1 MADVIG
7 KFAQPPRTIE
17 WTASIPLL
25 PVFLKWDRPR
35 LCIAKLNKDVDI
47 VSKEDDLMVVQSE
60 DIFDVLMDRVID
72 ANVADLDPEEPSN
85 STTSHDDIS
94 EAFSLML
101 TDDHCSHD
109 DNCRFESIASDI
121 DISGPSIP
129 KAGEARHILKRLQ
142 PYREKPSK
150 DRRKRFCAGKLYGDE
165 GIPADHDVSIH
176 QFWALNPQNAK
187 ISRAKCFLVGQIVSM
202 FHLGVLCNS
211 EKKCNKNLQIAMD
224 LFTYLPESSKYIRN
238 GRSGLLK
245 ASSLLLVNITE
256 NIKIIEDDVV
266 FNYEDISE
274 LAEYLPYHA

>member
-1 MADVIG
+1 
-7 KFAQPPRTIE
+7 
-17 WTASIPLL
+17 
-25 PVFLKWDRPR
+25 
-35 LCIAKLNKDVDI
+35 
-47 VSKEDDLMVVQSE
+47 
-60 DIFDVLMDRVID
+60 
-72 ANVADLDPEEPSN
+72 
-85 STTSHDDIS
+85 
-94 EAFSLML
+94 ML
-101 TDDHCSHD
+101 TDDDHSHD

-142 PYREKPSK
+142 PYCEKPSK
-150 DRRKRFCAGKLYGDE
+150 DRHKHFCAGKIYGDE
-165 GIPADHDVSIH
+165 GISADHDVSIH

-245 ASSLLLVNITE
+245 ANSLLLVNITE
-256 NIKIIEDDVV
+256 NIKIIGDDVDIESRLATTSEELDVNASNNDEDDGDPFIVENV
-266 FNYEDISE
+266 LDKRFHRQRNQY
-274 LAEYLPYHA
+274 EYLVSWVGYTDQTWELPSNIPPRLLEAYENRTSASREPNSTQYSLRPVRKLRKMIT